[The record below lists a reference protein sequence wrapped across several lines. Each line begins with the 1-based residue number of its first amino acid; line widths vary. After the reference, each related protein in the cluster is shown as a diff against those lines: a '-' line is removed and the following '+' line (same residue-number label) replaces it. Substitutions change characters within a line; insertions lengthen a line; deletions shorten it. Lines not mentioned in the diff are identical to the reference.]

1 MRPKLLASALAEKPL
16 LPMASRGLLLLLLLT
31 SQLARAEPE
40 PTGADP
46 TLESLP
52 VQTLPEA
59 APTPPVA
66 AETVQS
72 PAALDTVVVTAR
84 RKKEKVEVVPISMTV
99 LDGDQLAAAG
109 LYRPQDIQERV
120 PGLVV
125 SVPNPRLTSYT
136 IRGLGSSSANDGLE
150 SSVGLFLDGVY
161 LGRQGLSVFDLVDLE
176 RVEVLR
182 GPQGTLFGKNT
193 TAGAF
198 NIVTKAPTPE
208 FEARAEGS
216 VGNLGYRQWRGS
228 INGGLIGE
236 TLSGRLTGYLTRRD
250 GSIENLHDDRT
261 FQNQNKGGLRG
272 QLLWAQSENFSSR
285 LIYEYADAHEDCC
298 VFLLTSY
305 REAIQQR
312 DAYIEYQREPVN
324 PYARQVQYDSQVSIE
339 MHQKAVSNEINW
351 SFGDGGATTLTSISA
366 WRDWRFVP
374 YNDDATSRELVPLSG
389 SINNHQQ
396 WSQELRLARQQGDV
410 DLVGGLFLIEQRLVA
425 LDRFVVGKDLIPWAF
440 GGILRDVTGLPLTQS
455 NSGLLFDLI
464 APGENAAGTANLT
477 RGEQTSRSGAL
488 FGSLDWHLR
497 PRFDATFGLRYTRE
511 LKKGSVVRTRTASN
525 TGGTVDPND
534 PASLPQLPGALFAAL
549 GLPDPRNYTLG
560 LILDQVIGAP
570 YSRATS
576 YDEGQFSGQFALG
589 YQWTPA
595 VRSYLSIG
603 HGYKAGGINLG
614 VTGASVKETF
624 EPETATSF
632 ELGLKSQFFRRRL
645 GLNLAAYH
653 SIVRNYQ
660 ALTFD
665 NEPTLFPN
673 PAQVNLLNVGK
684 VRLQGLELE
693 GRARPWS
700 WLSLRA
706 GGSYGRAVTVDFKN
720 APDEDARTST
730 KDLSGKR
737 LYNAPIITATGGIEV
752 TRALADNVEAYGAF
766 DTSYRSDYYGTV
778 ERGRGSDIA
787 AYSLSNLRLGL
798 KHARGVEVSA
808 WVRNLFNEDY
818 IAAINPIYGVGDYGA
833 VVGDQRTYGLSAR
846 LELR

>member
-1 MRPKLLASALAEKPL
+1 MRPKFLASALAEKPL
-16 LPMASRGLLLLLLLT
+16 SPMACLGLPLLILLA

-40 PTGADP
+40 AAGVDP
-46 TLESLP
+46 VLESLP
-52 VQTLPEA
+52 VQSLPEA
-59 APTPPVA
+59 AAPA
-66 AETVQS
+66 AGAEAVQS

-99 LDGDQLAAAG
+99 LDGDQLGAAG

-216 VGNLGYRQWRGS
+216 IGNLGYRQ
-228 INGGLIGE
+228 LP
-236 TLSGRLTGYLTRRD
+236 GYLTRRD
-250 GSIENLHDDRT
+250 GNIDNRYDDRS
-261 FQNQNKGGLRG
+261 FQNQHKGGVRG
-272 QLLWAQSENFSSR
+272 QLLWAPSENFSSR
-285 LIYEYADAHEDCC
+285 LIYEYADAREDCC

-305 REAIQQR
+305 RETIRQR

-351 SFGDGGATTLTSISA
+351 SFGDNRDTTLTSISA

-396 WSQELRLARQQGDV
+396 WSQELRLARKQGDV
-410 DLVGGLFLIEQRLVA
+410 DLVGGLFLIEQQLEA

-455 NSGLLFDLI
+455 NSGLLFDLV

-488 FGSLDWHLR
+488 FGSLDWHLT

-525 TGGTVDPND
+525 TGGTADPND
-534 PASLPQLPGALFAAL
+534 PASLPQLPGALFETL
-549 GLPDPRNYTLG
+549 GIADPRNLTLG

-589 YQWTPA
+589 YQLSPA

-614 VTGASVKETF
+614 VTGDSVKETF

-645 GLNLAAYH
+645 GINLAAYH
-653 SIVRNYQ
+653 SLVRNYQ

-693 GRARPWS
+693 TRARPLS

-730 KDLSGKR
+730 KDLSGRR
-737 LYNAPIITATGGIEV
+737 LYNAPIVTATGGIEV

-766 DTSYRSDYYGTV
+766 DSSYRSDYYGTV
-778 ERGRGSDIA
+778 ERGRGSEIA
-787 AYSLSNLRLGL
+787 AYTLSNLRIGL
-798 KHARGVEVSA
+798 KHARGIEVSA

-833 VVGDQRTYGLSAR
+833 VLGDQRTYGLTAR